1 MKNSI
6 FKIQQYE
13 KTESDKTAV
22 RCCYISSIWEESLPM
37 LSNPEQDAK
46 KKTRIFM
53 HCCLF

>member
-13 KTESDKTAV
+13 KTELGKTAV
-22 RCCYISSIWEESLPM
+22 RCCYISSIWEESMPM
-37 LSNPEQDAK
+37 LSNPEQDT
-46 KKTRIFM
+46 KKTRMFM